1 MVTIYLPELHDVC
14 DARTRDN
21 LQEVVSSYSNGNYR
35 SAEVMLYCT
44 VVADI
49 VYKIQELRDRHSV
62 PAAQSLL
69 EKMEK
74 GLVDHKSDWEWA
86 ICQGACRE
94 LQLFDEY
101 LLNEI
106 SYLKNKRNSAAHPAL
121 DNNYQLISPSSEDL
135 VAQIK
140 TFLQQLF
147 TQGPFVSRN
156 IVDQM
161 VDSIA
166 QSRNFFECDDA
177 YDSLSSYLKSA
188 YYSKMHDAR
197 LRSTFKALW
206 KFCFVL
212 TNEECETNRKI
223 NRMALQSLVDY
234 AGEVAIEEWLR
245 EGVVKDISISSTS
258 SCIRQAII
266 FFASNPQLYRRVDD
280 QTKALIKEAIRCDY
294 GCLNWLPS
302 DNGIIEKE
310 LLSAARSNLATFA
323 SWPLVDDEIQNI
335 MKGHY
340 KKCGLYNEFLN
351 TLISYFDKISTSY
364 HTAEEA
370 YRIAIRPVLHE
381 LNVEQAI
388 RLIEVV
394 DSNDQIYP
402 AWRICSDMDNLIQ
415 SARQIIEQSGKNFPV
430 SNVKNINCCAMEEW
444 RSAVK

>member
-1 MVTIYLPELHDVC
+1 MAAIYLPELHDVC
-14 DARTRDN
+14 DTRTRDN

-69 EKMEK
+69 QKMEK
-74 GLVDHKSDWEWA
+74 GLADHKSDWEWI
-86 ICQGACRE
+86 ICQEACRE

-106 SYLKNKRNSAAHPAL
+106 SYLKSKRNSAAHPAL
-121 DNNYQLISPSSEDL
+121 DNNYQLISPSPEDL

-147 TQGPFVSRN
+147 TQGPFISKN
-156 IVDQM
+156 IVEQM
-161 VDSIA
+161 VNSIA
-166 QSRNFFECDDA
+166 QSRKLFECDDA
-177 YDSLSSYLKSA
+177 YDSLSSYLKSV

-223 NRMALQSLVDY
+223 NRMALQSLVDF

-245 EGVVKDISISSTS
+245 EGVVKGVPISSAS
-258 SCIRQAII
+258 SCIRQAVI
-266 FFASNPQLYRRVDD
+266 FFASNPQLYRRVDSE
-280 QTKALIKEAIRCDY
+280 TKALIKEAMRCDY
-294 GCLNWLPS
+294 GHLNWLPS
-302 DNGIIEKE
+302 DNGTIEEE
-310 LLSAARSNLATFA
+310 LLRAAKSNLSTFA
-323 SWPLVDDEIQNI
+323 DWPLFDEEMRNV
-335 MKGHY
+335 MNNHY
-340 KKCGLYNEFLN
+340 KKCNIYNELLS
-351 TLISYFDKISTSY
+351 TVISYFDKISTSY
-364 HTAEEA
+364 HNAEEA
-370 YRIAIRPVLHE
+370 YRVAIRPVIHE
-381 LNVEQAI
+381 LNAEQAA
-388 RLIEVV
+388 RLIEVI

-402 AWRICSDMDNLIQ
+402 AWRICSDMDSLIH
-415 SARQIIEQSGKNFPV
+415 STRQIIEQSGENFPV
-430 SNVKNINCCAMEEW
+430 KNIENINCRAMEEW
-444 RSAVK
+444 RSAAK